1 MAVLGVGPVGGMQ
14 ATSGKAHGKAGGKGT
29 ARPAAAPSPSY
40 YVEEGAPVEASNWL
54 KSLLQAGAI
63 RLSRERIAALLNT
76 EGKKAESVPGEA
88 RKERPAAPK
97 ASNRDYQLFKQ
108 AVALEEADAE
118 AREAESAGGW
128 RFWYGPALMAVVAV
142 VFLLTVMVLDAVFGT
157 RVLAALLPF
166 LG

>member
-14 ATSGKAHGKAGGKGT
+14 ATSRKAHGQTGGKSS
-29 ARPAAAPSPSY
+29 ARPAAESSPSY

-63 RLSRERIAALLNT
+63 RLPRERIAALLNP
-76 EGKKAESVPGEA
+76 EGKKAESVPNEA
-88 RKERPAAPK
+88 RKEHPAALK
-97 ASNRDYQLFKQ
+97 TSNRDYQLFRQ

-118 AREAESAGGW
+118 AREAETVGGW
-128 RFWYGPALMAVVAV
+128 RFWYGPALMAVAAV
-142 VFLLTVMVLDAVFGT
+142 VFLLTVTVLDAVFGT
-157 RVLAALLPF
+157 RVLATLLSF

>member
-14 ATSGKAHGKAGGKGT
+14 ATNGKAHGKEGRKVA
-29 ARPAAAPSPSY
+29 ARPVAESSPSY
-40 YVEEGAPVEASNWL
+40 YVEEGAPAEASSWL

-63 RLSRERIAALLNT
+63 RLPMERIAALLNP
-76 EGKKAESVPGEA
+76 EEPKAESSSVEV
-88 RKERPAAPK
+88 RKEHPAAQK
-97 ASNRDYQLFKQ
+97 ASNRDYQLFRQ

-118 AREAESAGGW
+118 AREAEAKGSW
-128 RFWYGPALMAVVAV
+128 RFWYGPALVGVAAA

-157 RVLAALLPF
+157 RVLATLLAF